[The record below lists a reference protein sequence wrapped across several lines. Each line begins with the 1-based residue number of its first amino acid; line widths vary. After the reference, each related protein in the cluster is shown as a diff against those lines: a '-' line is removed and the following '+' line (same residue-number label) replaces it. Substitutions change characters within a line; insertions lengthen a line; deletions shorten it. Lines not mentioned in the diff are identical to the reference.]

1 MMLLTDVCY
10 GYLALGE
17 SEPPKLLKGNPGFK
31 EFLCSIAGYAERRE
45 QLCAAARHTSG
56 RPIEKDY
63 DEEIEPMVG
72 MVCRLYEANG
82 LRFDSDAQNTFRKT
96 LQAAL
101 QGESNFFDL
110 EKGKYWVDL
119 LSGMERE
126 FHVFSGSES
135 GCDFA
140 TFYARLSTACAN
152 FKQNKQVAFYIRW
165 VSGLAAL
172 YTIYTKQPYPVY
184 ERVRDDLKK
193 ALEQGIAQ
201 KGKKACK
208 PDMGTHLIKN
218 NLFVYLLGKED
229 PDEICQ
235 TIREF
240 VVQNPG
246 QFIPGSGR
254 VSKRYRRYYE
264 LIADLLDAIAGVPGG
279 TVAFERD
286 EELLSLFRDPE
297 GNRTRKDRKLH
308 HLEYCLIKQ
317 MDQWFDDGTNT
328 EDLLEALVGP
338 GASFKV
344 STLGKDTVEFPE
356 VVIEK
361 VDNKRTDSKFY
372 EQRDPVDV
380 VDNIVKLLRLY
391 FILVKVEVEVTNPYG
406 CDRLDVDELVNQINC
421 VMSRLGLATLPLQL
435 PDTCTKESAMDW
447 FMAKTLY
454 SENAL
459 EALQGSSVKLC
470 RRSQSAVKLLR
481 DVQDPTK

>member
-17 SEPPKLLKGNPGFK
+17 SEHPKLLKGNPAFK
-31 EFLCSIAGYAERRE
+31 EFLCSTAGYAERRE
-45 QLCAAARHTSG
+45 AFCAAARHTDG

-72 MVCRLYEANG
+72 MVCLLYEANG

-126 FHVFSGSES
+126 FHVFSGDEP

-140 TFYARLSTACAN
+140 TFYARLNAACAG
-152 FKQNKQVAFYIRW
+152 FKQNRQVAFYIRW

-172 YTIYTKQPYPVY
+172 YTIYTKQPYPTY
-184 ERVRDDLKK
+184 ERVRADWEQ
-193 ALEQGIAQ
+193 ALSQVVAER
-201 KGKKACK
+201 GKKACK

-218 NLFVYLLGKED
+218 NLFVYLLGKD
-229 PDEICQ
+229 DQAEILQ
-235 TIREF
+235 TIRDYI
-240 VVQNPG
+240 VQNPG
-246 QFIPGSGR
+246 QFVAGRGR
-254 VSKRYRRYYE
+254 VAKRYRRYYE

-279 TVAFERD
+279 TVAFDRD
-286 EELLSLFRDPE
+286 GDLLALFRDPD
-297 GNRTRKDRKLH
+297 GNRAEKDRQLYR
-308 HLEYCLIKQ
+308 LEYCLLKQ
-317 MDQWFDDGTNT
+317 MDRWFDDGTNPN
-328 EDLLEALVGP
+328 DMLLALVGP
-338 GASFKV
+338 GAVFKV
-344 STLGKDTVEFPE
+344 GTLGNETVEFPE

-361 VDNKRTDSKFY
+361 VDNTETGSKCY
-372 EQRDPVDV
+372 EQRKPVEV
-380 VDNIVKLLRLY
+380 VDSIIQLLRLY

-406 CDRLDVDELVNQINC
+406 CDRLSIDELVQQINS
-421 VMSRLGLATLPLQL
+421 VMSRLGLAALPLQL
-435 PDTCTKESAMDW
+435 PDTCTKASAIDW

-459 EALQGSSVKLC
+459 EALQESSVKLSK
-470 RRSQSAVKLLR
+470 RGQGAVKLLR